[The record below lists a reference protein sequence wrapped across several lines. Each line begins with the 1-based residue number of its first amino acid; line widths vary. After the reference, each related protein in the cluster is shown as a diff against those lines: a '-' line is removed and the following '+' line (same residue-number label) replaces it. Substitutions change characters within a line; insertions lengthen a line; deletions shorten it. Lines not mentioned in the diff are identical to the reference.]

1 MKVAELTGVDMVFS
15 GEGYVVSQ
23 SLAPGSYM
31 DPGEKIQI
39 TLSREVTQ
47 PSVQNDEIIEEQ

>member
-1 MKVAELTGVDMVFS
+1 MVFS